1 MVNRGADPSGRP
13 TPGGDAAAAND
24 HPLVSAFNDL
34 RDELISTLVYLLG
47 NRDDAL
53 DAAQEAFLK
62 CWRARDSLAG
72 VQNVRAWIFRVGM
85 NTARDIQRSAWSRR
99 VKPLVGEEL
108 MVSGRDDAPGM
119 ALEDQEALDRLR
131 RAIADLRQ
139 EEKEVFLLRQN
150 GNLTYE
156 QIAEIRRAPVGTVKT
171 QMRSALIK
179 LRKVLNPHEPSET
192 GSSPV

>member
-1 MVNRGADPSGRP
+1 MVNSGADPTGRP
-13 TPGGDAAAAND
+13 PPGCDPPPED
-24 HPLVSAFNDL
+24 HPLVAAFNDL

-62 CWRARDSLAG
+62 CWRARETLSG

-85 NTARDIQRSAWSRR
+85 NTARDHQRSAWSRR

-108 MVSGRDDAPGM
+108 MLTSRDDAPNL

-131 RAIADLRQ
+131 KALADLRQ

-156 QIAEIRRAPVGTVKT
+156 QIAEIRQAPVGTVKT

-192 GSSPV
+192 GSSPT

>member
-1 MVNRGADPSGRP
+1 MVNSGADPSGRP
-13 TPGGDAAAAND
+13 PPGGAPPPED
-24 HPLVSAFNDL
+24 HPLVAAFNDL

-53 DAAQEAFLK
+53 DAAQESFLK
-62 CWRARDSLAG
+62 CWRARETLSG

-85 NTARDIQRSAWSRR
+85 NTARDLQRSAWSRR

-108 MVSGRDDAPGM
+108 MLTSRDDAPNL

-131 RAIADLRQ
+131 KALADLRQ

-156 QIAEIRRAPVGTVKT
+156 QIAEIRQAPVGTVKT
-171 QMRSALIK
+171 QMRTALIK

-192 GSSPV
+192 GSSPT

>member
-1 MVNRGADPSGRP
+1 MVNSGADPSGRP
-13 TPGGDAAAAND
+13 PLGCAPPPED
-24 HPLVSAFNDL
+24 HPLVAAFNDL

-62 CWRARDSLAG
+62 CWRARETLPG

-85 NTARDIQRSAWSRR
+85 NTARDLQRSAWSRR
-99 VKPLVGEEL
+99 VKSLVGEEL
-108 MVSGRDDAPGM
+108 MLTSRDDAPNL
-119 ALEDQEALDRLR
+119 ALENQEALERLR
-131 RAIADLRQ
+131 KAIGDLRQ

-150 GNLTYE
+150 GDLTYE
-156 QIAEIRRAPVGTVKT
+156 QIAEIRQAPVGTVKT
-171 QMRSALIK
+171 QMRTALIK

-192 GSSPV
+192 GSSPT